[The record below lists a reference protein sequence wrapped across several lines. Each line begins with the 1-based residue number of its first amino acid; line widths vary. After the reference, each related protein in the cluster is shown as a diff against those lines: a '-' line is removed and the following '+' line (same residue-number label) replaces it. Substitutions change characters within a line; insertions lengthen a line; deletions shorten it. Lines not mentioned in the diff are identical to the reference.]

1 MVPERQRQVE
11 QVYHAAL
18 ERRSDQRA
26 AFLDQACAGDAA
38 LRKEVE
44 SLLSFAGNVGVAAQA
59 SASSATADVIRTLG
73 RYELLEKI
81 GHGGIG
87 VVYRAMETE
96 TQRAVKA
103 SIVF

>member
-1 MVPERQRQVE
+1 
-11 QVYHAAL
+11 
-18 ERRSDQRA
+18 
-26 AFLDQACAGDAA
+26 
-38 LRKEVE
+38 
-44 SLLSFAGNVGVAAQA
+44 
-59 SASSATADVIRTLG
+59 VIRTLG